1 MRLRLRVWTRRVG
14 AIVGT
19 VVLGALLG
27 FLVPTIAAEY
37 APHHDEPL
45 PGGVAPSNG
54 TAELPIARAFINAFV
69 VNDQAALK
77 SLGAGEV
84 DTVKANDLAQQV
96 REVSPPVLLGSV
108 GGPGISIQAYA
119 SVATM
124 NDGSQPILSWRV
136 ATTPGRAG
144 LLLPPQALGDKP

>member
-1 MRLRLRVWTRRVG
+1 MRLRLWIRRIG

-19 VVLGALLG
+19 VALGALIG

-37 APHHDEPL
+37 APQQAHQTL
-45 PGGVAPSNG
+45 PASAAQSSTNQ
-54 TAELPIARAFINAFV
+54 ELPIARAFIDAFV
-69 VNDQAALK
+69 VNDQERLK
-77 SLGAGEV
+77 ELGAAEI

-96 REVSPPVLLGSV
+96 QQVGQPVLLGSI

-124 NDGSQPILSWRV
+124 NDGSKTILSWRV
-136 ATTPGRAG
+136 LTSSGRAG
-144 LLLPPQALGDKP
+144 LVLPPSALDPKP